1 MSNIEISING
11 LDYEFPQSKLHELY
25 DWLESNGGKPM
36 PIEDDDTILP
46 EHDIS
51 IIEIIKTMPDTA
63 TISELFN
70 KLVDRENKRV
80 ARINTKSKPINK
92 SNLDNLPEQYEPG
105 GEL

>member
-36 PIEDDDTILP
+36 PIEDDDTVLP
-46 EHDIS
+46 EHDSS

-70 KLVDRENKRV
+70 RLADRESKRV
-80 ARINTKSKPINK
+80 AKIQPKSNINK
-92 SNLDNLPEQYEPG
+92 QSSLDNLPEQYEQG

>member
-51 IIEIIKTMPDTA
+51 IIEIMKTMPDTA

-70 KLVDRENKRV
+70 KLVDRENTRV
-80 ARINTKSKPINK
+80 AKIQPKSKSIK
-92 SNLDNLPEQYEPG
+92 QSNSGNLPEQYEQG